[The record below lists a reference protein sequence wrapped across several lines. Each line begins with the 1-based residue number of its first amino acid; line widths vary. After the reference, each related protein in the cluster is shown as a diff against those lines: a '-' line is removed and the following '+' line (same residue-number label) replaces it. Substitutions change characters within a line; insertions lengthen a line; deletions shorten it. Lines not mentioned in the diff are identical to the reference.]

1 LIPVVGSA
9 AYRNLKD
16 NKGNVDMSK
25 SLKAVYR
32 RGAFIPKTPCH
43 LPEESEVELIGPIV
57 TQPEIVDHKE
67 RANILSN
74 LVARMKQ
81 NVLPQAAPRFTRE
94 SLHERS

>member
-1 LIPVVGSA
+1 M
-9 AYRNLKD
+9 KD
-16 NKGNVDMSK
+16 NKENGDMSK
-25 SLKAVYR
+25 SVKAVYR
-32 RGAFIPKTPCH
+32 RGAFIPKAPCH
-43 LPEESEVELIGPIV
+43 LPEDSEVELIVQGPVV
-57 TQPEIVDHKE
+57 TPPEIVDPEE

>member
-1 LIPVVGSA
+1 
-9 AYRNLKD
+9 
-16 NKGNVDMSK
+16 MSK
-25 SLKAVYR
+25 SLKAIYR

-43 LPEESEVELIGPIV
+43 LPEDSEVELIVQGPVVI
-57 TQPEIVDHKE
+57 QPEIVDPKE

-74 LVARMKQ
+74 LVARMQQ